1 MYLFLKSSSFNR
13 YHIVCLHPMKLTAE
27 IAGLPALI
35 EHPLWVAPT
44 MPILCPERTII
55 VVVPADA
62 AVAG

>member
-1 MYLFLKSSSFNR
+1 
-13 YHIVCLHPMKLTAE
+13 MKLTAE

-44 MPILCPERTII
+44 MPSLCPDRTII